1 MNRRPVEWSDLS
13 AAIQQNPLRD
23 HAITSKMAGITEKVQ
38 KDIAVPWMPAGWSEN
53 KEHEVIDIVSLV
65 LWIKEP
71 MYRTATPAIKRA
83 MEREENESLLTSI
96 ESAFTAHNGKARGW
110 IKKHLEEA
118 FSSLKEYK
126 HNEFWKGVMEEK
138 RMALIMD
145 FVCIVRHLRVGLWIA
160 CQSVTSGSTACVTS
174 DSGSGSVSGAC
185 VTSGSD
191 STACVISG
199 STEPIN
205 EIQGTVTIIPHI
217 SEQRSQI
224 IQLNATTAHLL
235 LDSKGS
241 PFVDGKEWPALTMTK
256 GFTWEPATSAPSI
269 GSQTVPQIRA
279 RLLALGH
286 ESPANKKE
294 NRATLWKRVQW
305 LELVKS
311 LTSTMSSEE
320 LLSA

>member
-23 HAITSKMAGITEKVQ
+23 HAITSKMAGITDKVQ

-53 KEHEVIDIVSLV
+53 KEHEVTDIVSLV

-83 MEREENESLLTSI
+83 MEREEAESLLTSI
-96 ESAFTAHNGKARGW
+96 DSAFTTHNGKARGW

-145 FVCIVRHLRVGLWIA
+145 FVCIVRNLRVGLWIA
-160 CQSVTSGSTACVTS
+160 CQSVTKEPTEPT
-174 DSGSGSVSGAC
+174 
-185 VTSGSD
+185 D
-191 STACVISG
+191 STKP
-199 STEPIN
+199 TDPIN

>member
-53 KEHEVIDIVSLV
+53 KEHEVTDIVSLV

-96 ESAFTAHNGKARGW
+96 EGAFTTHNGKARGW

-145 FVCIVRHLRVGLWIA
+145 FVCIVRNLRVGLWIA
-160 CQSVTSGSTACVTS
+160 CQSVTSGSGSTACVTS
-174 DSGSGSVSGAC
+174 DSGDC
-185 VTSGSD
+185 VTKEPTD
-191 STACVISG
+191 
-199 STEPIN
+199 PIN

>member
-1 MNRRPVEWSDLS
+1 
-13 AAIQQNPLRD
+13 
-23 HAITSKMAGITEKVQ
+23 MAGITDKVQ

-53 KEHEVIDIVSLV
+53 KEHEVTDIVSLV

-83 MEREENESLLTSI
+83 MEREEAESLLTSI
-96 ESAFTAHNGKARGW
+96 DSAFTTHNGKARGW

-145 FVCIVRHLRVGLWIA
+145 FVCIVRNLRVGLWIA
-160 CQSVTSGSTACVTS
+160 CQSVTKEPTEPT
-174 DSGSGSVSGAC
+174 
-185 VTSGSD
+185 D
-191 STACVISG
+191 STKP
-199 STEPIN
+199 TDPIN

>member
-1 MNRRPVEWSDLS
+1 
-13 AAIQQNPLRD
+13 
-23 HAITSKMAGITEKVQ
+23 MAGITEKVQ

-53 KEHEVIDIVSLV
+53 KEHEVTDIVSLV

-145 FVCIVRHLRVGLWIA
+145 FVCIVRNLRVGLWI
-160 CQSVTSGSTACVTS
+160 
-174 DSGSGSVSGAC
+174 SGSGSVSGAC
-185 VTSGSD
+185 VTSD
-191 STACVISG
+191 SVSGACVTSG